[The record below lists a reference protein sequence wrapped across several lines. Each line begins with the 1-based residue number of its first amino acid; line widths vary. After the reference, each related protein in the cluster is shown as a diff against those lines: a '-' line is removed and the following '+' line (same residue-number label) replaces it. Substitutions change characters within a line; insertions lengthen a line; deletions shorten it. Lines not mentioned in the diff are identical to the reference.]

1 MFLESLRKRNPEL
14 IRVAAKLHREKRIS
28 PNTYVLDLDA
38 IRQNIR
44 KIKEQAKKFN
54 LRVYPMTKQIGR
66 NPFVLKIIREEDLG
80 PPVAVDWMGAR
91 QLSEQGIRI
100 GHIGHLVQVPHTEVE
115 SILKLRPE
123 VWTVFSL
130 EKAKELSKVAR
141 YLGVRQKVL
150 LRVAGEKD
158 VFYPGQAGGILEKQ
172 VIETAK
178 KICDLPNVE
187 LVGVTSFPCL
197 LFDVDRK
204 DVYTTPNLDTILK
217 AAQELEDTLGIA
229 ITQINAPGTTS
240 AVTMQILAKK
250 GATHVEPGHGMSGS
264 TPLHAFKE
272 LPEIPAIVYL
282 TEISHIY
289 TKQAYCY
296 GGGLYVDPVIPQYPL
311 AALVGATIDTLLEQR
326 LNVELVPLG
335 GIDYYGMIELNRHD
349 NVKTGDTVIFGF
361 RPQMFITRANIAA
374 ISGIQKKTPKI
385 EGVFCQT
392 WLQNGKLKNH
402 SEFESSLRSI

>member
-54 LRVYPMTKQIGR
+54 LQVYPMTKQIGR
-66 NPFVLKIIREEDLG
+66 NPFVLKIIKEENLG
-80 PPVAVDWMGAR
+80 LPVAVDWMGAK

-158 VFYPGQAGGILEKQ
+158 VFYPGQAGGIPEKQ

-178 KICDLPNVE
+178 KICDLPNIE

-197 LFDVDRK
+197 LFDVNRK

-217 AAQELEDTLGIA
+217 AAQELENTLGIA

-289 TKQAYCY
+289 AKQAYCY

-311 AALVGATIDTLLEQR
+311 TALVGVTIDTLLEQR

-335 GIDYYGMIELNRHD
+335 GIDYYGMIELNRHN
-349 NVKTGDTVIFGF
+349 NVKTGETVIFGF
-361 RPQMFITRANIAA
+361 RPQIFITRANIAA

-385 EGVFCQT
+385 EGVFCQI

-402 SEFESSLRSI
+402 SEFESSLRSV

>member
-1 MFLESLRKRNPEL
+1 MLLESLRKRNPEL
-14 IRVAAKLHREKRIS
+14 IRVAAELYCEKRIS
-28 PNTYVLDLDA
+28 PNTYVLDLDT

-54 LRVYPMTKQIGR
+54 LKVYPMTKQIGR
-66 NPFVLKIIREEDLG
+66 NPLVLKIIKEEDLG

-130 EKAKELSKVAR
+130 EKAKQVSEVAC
-141 YLGVRQKVL
+141 YLGVRQRVL
-150 LRVAGEKD
+150 LRVAGEND
-158 VFYPGQAGGILEKQ
+158 TFYPGQAGGILEKE
-172 VIETAK
+172 VIEIAK
-178 KICDLPNVE
+178 RICDLPNID

-197 LFDVDRK
+197 LFDVNRK

-217 AAQELEDTLGIA
+217 AAEELENTLGIA

-240 AVTMQILAKK
+240 AVTMEILAKK

-289 TKQAYCY
+289 AKQAYCY

-311 AALVGATIDTLLEQR
+311 RALVGATTDRLLEQK

-335 GIDYYGMIELNRHD
+335 GIDYYGMIQLNRHN
-349 NVKTGDTVIFGF
+349 NVKIGDIVIFGF
-361 RPQMFITRANIAA
+361 RPQIFVTRANIAV
-374 ISGIQKKTPKI
+374 ISGIQKNTPRI
-385 EGVFCQT
+385 EGIFCQT
-392 WLQNGKLKNH
+392 WLQDGILKNQ
-402 SEFESSLRSI
+402 SEFESSGRSV